1 MSIERALVLLF
12 REEGGFTKDPD
23 DPGNWTGGSKGVGE
37 LKGTKYGISAAQY
50 PSLDIENLTL
60 DDAAVIYRR
69 DYWDV
74 CKCDHLPWPLSLFV
88 FDAAVNQGCDARA
101 GFAAQKLLQKALN
114 LPQDGILGP
123 RTVAAAAKARPWH
136 AARFMAFRAMRY
148 QGTRNYDKYGE
159 GWLTRIFRLSMEAGK

>member
-23 DPGNWTGGSKGVGE
+23 DPGNWTGGSKGKGE
-37 LKGTKYGISAAQY
+37 IKGTKYGISAAQY
-50 PSLDIENLTL
+50 PDLDIENLTL

-69 DYWDV
+69 DYWDA
-74 CKCDHLPWPLSLFV
+74 CKCDQLPWPLSLFV
-88 FDAAVNQGCDARA
+88 FDSAVNQGTGVAIRM
-101 GFAAQKLLQKALN
+101 LQKALD

-123 RTVAAAAKARPWH
+123 RTMAAATRARPWH

-159 GWLTRIFRLSMEAGK
+159 GWLTRIFRLAMEAGK